1 MQSFWNM
8 VVFALV
14 MSISPGPVNLVALA
28 AGHRCGWYP
37 AQRHVAGATLGFVLL
52 LVLTGIGLQSVLL
65 RWPALLLAVQWGG
78 GLYFFWLAW
87 QLVRDDGALA
97 VDETPVRPSL
107 TAAAAMQWLNPKAW
121 LAASM
126 GMGAYGAVGDVG
138 QIVWFTSLYLVICLV
153 SIACWAYVGSCLQ
166 AVLLSPRRLR
176 WFNRA
181 MAMLLLLSAG
191 YLVLEP

>member
-1 MQSFWNM
+1 
-8 VVFALV
+8 
-14 MSISPGPVNLVALA
+14 NLVALA

-87 QLVRDDGALA
+87 QLVRDDGVLA

-121 LAASM
+121 LAAVA
-126 GMGAYGAVGDVG
+126 GTGAYVAPAAPASLWLFAAVYAV
-138 QIVWFTSLYLVICLV
+138 VCYA
-153 SIACWAYVGSCLQ
+153 SIACWAGMG
-166 AVLLSPRRLR
+166 ARLR
-176 WFNRA
+176 QVLTRPQRVRWLNRGLA
-181 MAMLLLLSAG
+181 LLLAG
-191 YLVLEP
+191 CAVGMLA

>member
-87 QLVRDDGALA
+87 QLVRDDGVLA

-121 LAASM
+121 LAAVA
-126 GMGAYGAVGDVG
+126 GTGAYVAPAAPASLWLFAAVYAV
-138 QIVWFTSLYLVICLV
+138 VCYA
-153 SIACWAYVGSCLQ
+153 SIACWAGMG
-166 AVLLSPRRLR
+166 ARLR
-176 WFNRA
+176 QVLTRPQRVRWLNRGLA
-181 MAMLLLLSAG
+181 LLLAG
-191 YLVLEP
+191 CAVGMLA